1 MEYRSLGSSGL
12 KLSALSF
19 GSWITFT
26 DQMDEDSAYACLKLA
41 FEKGVN
47 FFDTAEAYGAGR
59 AETVIG
65 RALRKAGWKRSDL
78 VISTKLFWGGSGP
91 NDQGLSRKHILEGI
105 DTSLARLQLSYV
117 DLLFCH
123 RPDRSTPIEET
134 VRAMNHVI
142 AQGKALYWGTSEWT
156 ADEIMEAY
164 SVARREHLIPP
175 QMEQP
180 EYNMFQRQRVER
192 EYARLY
198 GRIGLG
204 LTTFSPL
211 ASGFLTGKYDQGMPM
226 ATRAGLPGYDWLR
239 NDLRSDLVQGN
250 IARATSLAQIAA
262 DLGCTRPQLALAW
275 CLKNA
280 NVSTVI
286 TGASRPDQLEENLQA
301 LEVVGKLT
309 DDVMARIEG
318 VLQNKPESDLKD

>member
-1 MEYRSLGSSGL
+1 MEYRRLGSSGL

-26 DQMDEDSAYACLKLA
+26 
-41 FEKGVN
+41 
-47 FFDTAEAYGAGR
+47 
-59 AETVIG
+59 
-65 RALRKAGWKRSDL
+65 
-78 VISTKLFWGGSGP
+78 KLFWGGSGP
-91 NDQGLSRKHILEGI
+91 NDEGLSRKHILEGL
-105 DTSLARLQLSYV
+105 DASLARLQLSYV
-117 DLLFCH
+117 DLIFCH
-123 RPDRSTPIEET
+123 RPDRGTPVEET

-142 AQGKALYWGTSEWT
+142 AQGKALYWGTSEWS

-226 ATRAGLPGYDWLR
+226 ATRAGLPREDSLR
-239 NDLRSDLVQGN
+239 TALRSDLVQGN
-250 IARATSLAQIAA
+250 IARATSLAQPSPREH
-262 DLGCTRPQLALAW
+262 TFRPQVALAESEMLAW
-275 CLKNA
+275 TITA
-280 NVSTVI
+280 I
-286 TGASRPDQLEENLQA
+286 TGASRP
-301 LEVVGKLT
+301 
-309 DDVMARIEG
+309 
-318 VLQNKPESDLKD
+318 

>member
-1 MEYRSLGSSGL
+1 MEYRRLGSSGL

-26 DQMDEDSAYACLKLA
+26 RQMDEDQAFACLKLA

-59 AETVIG
+59 AETVLG
-65 RALRKAGWKRSDL
+65 LALKKAGWKRSDL

-91 NDQGLSRKHILEGI
+91 NDEGLSRKHILEGL
-105 DTSLARLQLSYV
+105 DASLARLQLSYV

-123 RPDRSTPIEET
+123 RPDRGTPVEET
-134 VRAMNHVI
+134 VRAMNQVI
-142 AQGKALYWGTSEWT
+142 AQGKALYWGTSEWG
-156 ADEIMEAY
+156 ADEIMEAHGI
-164 SVARREHLIPP
+164 ARREHLIPP

-192 EYARLY
+192 EYARMY

-211 ASGFLTGKYDQGMPM
+211 ASGFLTGKYDQGMPE
-226 ATRAGLPGYDWLR
+226 ATRTSLPGFDWLR
-239 NDLRSDLVQGN
+239 RNLDSQEVQAN
-250 IARATSLAQIAA
+250 IARARSLADIAA
-262 DLGCTRPQLALAW
+262 DLSCTRAQLSLAW
-275 CLKNA
+275 CLKNP

-286 TGASRPDQLEENLQA
+286 TGASRPSQLEENLQA
-301 LEVVGKLT
+301 LEVVGMLT
-309 DDVMARIEG
+309 DEVMDRIEG